1 MLMQMKST
9 GIDNF
14 PSFGIFTSRWYYVKK
29 QNSQPMSF
37 RTRVENFLL
46 FRFPP
51 LLAAIMEDAVL
62 PAEHRKANRQ
72 GCQLGCRD
80 SQPDAVDAQKLR
92 QHQNRCH
99 LKQQRAQKRNQS
111 AGDAVPPVR

>member
-1 MLMQMKST
+1 
-9 GIDNF
+9 
-14 PSFGIFTSRWYYVKK
+14 
-29 QNSQPMSF
+29 MSF

-80 SQPDAVDAQKLR
+80 SQPDAVDAQKLW

-111 AGDAVPPVR
+111 AGDAVPPSAVKNDDA